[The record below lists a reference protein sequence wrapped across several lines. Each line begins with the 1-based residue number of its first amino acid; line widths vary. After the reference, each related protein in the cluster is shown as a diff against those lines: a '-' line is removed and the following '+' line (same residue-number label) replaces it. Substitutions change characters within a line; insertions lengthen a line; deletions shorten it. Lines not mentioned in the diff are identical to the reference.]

1 MAVIHLRLKDLKVTR
16 CWKTGP
22 KAFRDCRTRPTS
34 WRPWCSGRGPPEHT
48 TAAPLT
54 VEGSWGEG
62 MLGFKDLEPKGFC
75 GERIEGLK
83 YSKFRGSYESDIEDH
98 IEDVGTK
105 SSRD

>member
-1 MAVIHLRLKDLKVTR
+1 MDLGNIMAQLLV
-16 CWKTGP
+16 WSWSTGTHNG
-22 KAFRDCRTRPTS
+22 CET
-34 WRPWCSGRGPPEHT
+34 
-48 TAAPLT
+48 LT

-83 YSKFRGSYESDIEDH
+83 YSKFRGSYESDIED
-98 IEDVGTK
+98 VGTK